1 MRTPSCPL
9 NSNQPWRMFWRGEES
24 SLTKE
29 EETHPVVRHNKN
41 WNIKDF
47 RFFQLQQH
55 LVVVFVC
62 VCTICVSLFP
72 SDQLSTVV
80 SEAFVRFFVELVGH
94 YPLFITGEREDGYS
108 SSSSSPVP
116 CSFQHEGF
124 RKAIPSK
131 TVRRFLEVFMET
143 QMFGWFIQE
152 RELHRQA
159 LRGNELQLKKRFSP

>member
-1 MRTPSCPL
+1 
-9 NSNQPWRMFWRGEES
+9 MFILLS
-24 SLTKE
+24 SDSG
-29 EETHPVVRHNKN
+29 H
-41 WNIKDF
+41 
-47 RFFQLQQH
+47 
-55 LVVVFVC
+55 
-62 VCTICVSLFP
+62 
-72 SDQLSTVV
+72 LSTVV

-116 CSFQHEGF
+116 CSFQGEGF

-131 TVRRFLEVFMET
+131 TMRRFLEVFMET

-159 LRGNELQLKKRFSP
+159 LKGEELR